1 MSTINKIIITCAL
14 FLILV
19 LSILFFIIFP
29 TIRAIK
35 ELNQYIYQEQKNLE
49 VKFQSGK
56 KIKETRQNFL
66 KIKPYLSQINNI
78 FLIEDKKIEFF
89 SILEKIAQKYNLKF
103 NLNLIFLESPE
114 KISLKFDLEG
124 EYFNFLKYLID
135 LERLD
140 YYININE
147 ISINEITS
155 ETQEKNFFLLEKS
168 AQKETIKGSGKI
180 KAILLGEI
188 YQKKKED
195 LINDKLF

>member
-1 MSTINKIIITCAL
+1 M
-14 FLILV
+14 
-19 LSILFFIIFP
+19 
-29 TIRAIK
+29 
-35 ELNQYIYQEQKNLE
+35 
-49 VKFQSGK
+49 
-56 KIKETRQNFL
+56 
-66 KIKPYLSQINNI
+66 
-78 FLIEDKKIEFF
+78 IEDKKIEFF